1 MAIPPVEVPQMAI
14 PRMAEARMAVPRMA
28 EARMASARMAEA
40 RMASARMAERT
51 NGSFTTEKA
60 LKFTCILVYVFLT
73 QSSQKSAWIAH
84 CCSEV
89 EET

>member
-1 MAIPPVEVPQMAI
+1 
-14 PRMAEARMAVPRMA
+14 
-28 EARMASARMAEA
+28 MAEA

-60 LKFTCILVYVFLT
+60 LKFTCMFVNAFLT

-89 EET
+89 TET